1 MTAFDDSQAAF
12 RFTLAG
18 IGLSILAYF
27 LFSLHDALIKLLVAD
42 TAVWQILAIR
52 SAVILAA
59 CLVVGRRQIVVRSL
73 ASPIKGWLVARGV
86 VLLAAWLCFYT
97 AARHLQ
103 LGELTTL
110 YFAAPVIVTALA
122 GPLLGETVSRWRWGA
137 VLVGFA
143 GVVAA
148 TNPVNL
154 GISFPVGLA
163 LVAACLWASAFIL
176 SRKISARETTLTQ
189 MVFSN
194 ALFLVVTTIGAT
206 FVWQTPDLPHLALNL
221 GIGLCGGLAQFTLI
235 EGIRRASVSVLAP
248 YEYIALVWA
257 FLLGYAIWGDV
268 PRSEVVLGAGLIVAS
283 GFLLIYGERRPFRER
298 PTA

>member
-1 MTAFDDSQAAF
+1 MTALDDHQAAL
-12 RFTLAG
+12 RLTLVG
-18 IGLSILAYF
+18 IGLSILAHF

-42 TAVWQILAIR
+42 TSVWQILAIR

-59 CLVVGRRQIVVRSL
+59 CLSAGRRQIVVRSL
-73 ASPIKGWLVARGV
+73 GSPIKGWLVARGL

-110 YFAAPVIVTALA
+110 YFAAPVVVTALA
-122 GPLLGETVSRWRWGA
+122 GPLLGETVTRWRWGA

-148 TNPVNL
+148 TDPVNL
-154 GISFPVGLA
+154 GITFPVGLA
-163 LVAACLWASAFIL
+163 LVAAFLWASAFIL
-176 SRKISARETTLTQ
+176 SRKIAAQETTLVQ

-194 ALFLVVTTIGAT
+194 ALFLVVTLVGAS
-206 FVWQTPDLPHLALNL
+206 FVWQTPDLPNLALNL
-221 GIGLCGGLAQFTLI
+221 GIGVCGGLAQFTLI
-235 EGIRRASVSVLAP
+235 EGIRRASVTVLAP
-248 YEYIALVWA
+248 YEYIALIWA

-268 PRSEVVLGAGLIVAS
+268 PRSEVVLGAGLIAA
-283 GFLLIYGERRPFRER
+283 GGLLLIHGERRRRTPGG
-298 PTA
+298 

>member
-1 MTAFDDSQAAF
+1 MTALDDHQA
-12 RFTLAG
+12 TLRLTLVA
-18 IGLSILAYF
+18 IALSILAHF

-52 SAVILAA
+52 SAVILTA
-59 CLVVGRRQIVVRSL
+59 CLVAGRRQIVVRSL
-73 ASPIKGWLVARGV
+73 GSPIKRWLLARGV
-86 VLLAAWLCFYT
+86 VVLAAWFCFYT

-122 GPLLGETVSRWRWGA
+122 GPLLGERVTRWRWGA

-148 TNPVNL
+148 TDPVNL
-154 GISFPVGLA
+154 GISLPVA
-163 LVAACLWASAFIL
+163 LTLMAAFLWASAFIL
-176 SRKISARETTLTQ
+176 SRKISAHETTLVQ

-194 ALFLVVTTIGAT
+194 ALLLLAT
-206 FVWQTPDLPHLALNL
+206 SVGTAFVWQPPDLLHLALNL
-221 GIGLCGGLAQFTLI
+221 GVGVCGGLAQFTLI
-235 EGIRRASVSVLAP
+235 EGIRRASVTVLAP
-248 YEYIALVWA
+248 YEYIALLWA

-268 PRSEVVLGAGLIVAS
+268 PRSEVVLGAGLIAA
-283 GFLLIYGERRPFRER
+283 GGLLLIYGERRPRR
-298 PTA
+298 LGD